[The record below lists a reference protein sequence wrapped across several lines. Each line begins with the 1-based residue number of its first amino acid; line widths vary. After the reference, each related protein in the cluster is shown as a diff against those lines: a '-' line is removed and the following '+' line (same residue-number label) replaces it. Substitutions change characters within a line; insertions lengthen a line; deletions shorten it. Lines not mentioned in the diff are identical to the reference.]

1 MLIPHSPD
9 QVTHKGHAVPVP
21 WELKRYLA
29 PWAGAECL
37 SYDFGTIIR
46 QALIT
51 EDFRIHA
58 SVLNITR
65 PVKLYPYWDAPAIAL
80 QYLRQGK
87 ICSYLN
93 GTQEI
98 WLDASRY
105 SLFHIGAGQHVY
117 QPQEGLSE
125 LLRIEI
131 SPRFLHELQAAH
143 PLLQQMLDN
152 LRKCHQ
158 TGELLFP
165 ARMNG
170 KVKHILHEIYQ
181 CQKTGPS
188 LHLEMK
194 AHIYSLLSAYDEEI
208 TLAHNLASIQAS
220 KTEKTILA
228 VKHYITDYPHI
239 HECSL
244 ENLSRHFNISPSALK
259 LNFKRQY
266 HISLGD
272 FVQQQCMLKAQQLLV
287 GSTDPVRD
295 IALQLGY
302 TDVSNFSRAFRNYT
316 GCSPHEMRVHAE
328 QAPGGRH

>member
-1 MLIPHSPD
+1 M
-9 QVTHKGHAVPVP
+9 PVP
-21 WELKRYLA
+21 WELKKYLA

-37 SYDFGTIIR
+37 SYDFGIIIR
-46 QALIT
+46 QVLAT
-51 EDFRIHA
+51 ADFRICA

-65 PVKLYPYWDAPAIAL
+65 PVQLYPYWDTPAIAL
-80 QYLRQGK
+80 QYIRQGS
-87 ICSYLN
+87 ICACLN
-93 GTQEI
+93 GTAEVS
-98 WLDASRY
+98 LDASRY
-105 SLFHIGAGQHVY
+105 SLFHIRAGQHVY
-117 QPQEGLSE
+117 RPQEGLSE

-131 SPRFLHELQAAH
+131 SPRFLQELQAAH

-152 LRKCHQ
+152 LRKGHQ
-158 TGELLFP
+158 TGELLYP

-181 CQKTGPS
+181 CRKTGPS

-208 TLAHNLASIQAS
+208 TLAHNLESIQAS
-220 KTEKTILA
+220 KMEKTLLA

-244 ENLSRHFNISPSALK
+244 ESMSRHFNISSSALK

-272 FVQQQCMLKAQQLLV
+272 FVQQQCMLKAQQLLA
-287 GSTDPVRD
+287 GGADPVRD

-316 GCSPHEMRVHAE
+316 GRSPHEMRIHPE
-328 QAPGGRH
+328 QASRGRH